1 MTSVSPAIW
10 DAVPKSDGGYSW
22 VMENLGGNVIIYG
35 LGCTAMSRKV
45 LNVNPGLI
53 NLWVV

>member
-35 LGCTAMSRKV
+35 LDCTAMSRKV